1 MNKLKKHGN
10 IMDLLDGIFTRRSIR
25 KYTKKEI
32 TKEHIDTILKAGMY
46 APSARN
52 QQPWH
57 FIVVTER
64 ETLNKIKDIHPYAK
78 MLSESQLAIL
88 VCGDE
93 ELELSK
99 GYWVVDCSAATQNI
113 LLAAHGLGLGTVWL
127 GLHPREERKDAISK
141 LFNLPSHIQPLSL
154 ISVGYPGEFKEDP
167 ERFKPERIHYNA
179 W

>member
-1 MNKLKKHGN
+1 MEILE
-10 IMDLLDGIFTRRSIR
+10 GIITRRSIR
-25 KYTKKEI
+25 KYTDKKI
-32 TKEHIDTILKAGMY
+32 SDDQVQMLLKAGMY

-57 FIVVTER
+57 FLVINDKGN
-64 ETLNKIKDIHPYAK
+64 LNQLSEIHPYAK
-78 MLSESQLAIL
+78 MLLEAQMAIV

-93 ELELSK
+93 TLELSS

-113 LLAAHGLGLGTVWL
+113 LLTAHGLGLGSVWL
-127 GLHPREERKDAISK
+127 GLHPREERKQAIRDFFK
-141 LFNLPSHIQPLSL
+141 LPDHIQPLSL
-154 ISVGYPGEFKEDP
+154 VSIGYPNENRETP